1 MKKDFKA
8 DFICTYVPYM
18 YYFHTFNKSSV
29 SMSKLS
35 YFFTYLTY
43 FRILP
48 KLTDDQEDDVNYT
61 LDWS

>member
-1 MKKDFKA
+1 MMILEIVA
-8 DFICTYVPYM
+8 LSNMYLCT

-48 KLTDDQEDDVNYT
+48 KLSDDQEDDVNYT